1 MQKKIKTMFNT
12 VLPILR
18 NKYLITTKLHKKT
31 ERRKCHV
38 VQLTSE
44 TVSNYTCF

>member
-31 ERRKCHV
+31 ERRKSHV

-44 TVSNYTCF
+44 TVPNYTCF